1 MATVEAAIAL
11 ATLIVVV
18 VCIVGAILAVGQQV
32 QCVDA
37 AREAA
42 RLVARGDVARARE
55 VAARVGPAGASITV
69 GVDGDVAIATVRAES
84 ALLPLVTIAATAVAA
99 MEPETGVVGAG

>member
-11 ATLIVVV
+11 ATLIIVV
-18 VCIVGAILAVGQQV
+18 VCSVGAILAVGQQV
-32 QCVDA
+32 RCIDA

-42 RLVARGDVARARE
+42 RLAARGDAARAQE

-69 GVDGDVAIATVRAES
+69 RVDGDVAIATVRAES
-84 ALLPLVTIAATAVAA
+84 ALLPLVSTVATAVAA
-99 MEPETGVVGAG
+99 MEPEAGGVGAG